1 MNDCCEHA
9 FNVNFAPSL
18 VSLPVMPKARAKL
31 TPRKQPRQ
39 QRSAATVAAIIQA
52 AAYIFRKRGY
62 AATTTNAIAERA
74 GVNIASLYQYF
85 PNKEAILG
93 ALLRRHADQANQAVT
108 QVMAEHRGKG
118 LAANVRAIAKSVQ
131 AIHAIEPELHEIFTV
146 DATRLGF
153 QPFAL
158 EHEPVFEQARAQ
170 FIRESKLRDPA
181 LALWIVETCVRAA
194 FHQAF
199 AERREQANSDLLVD
213 EIVRLIVPFLKG

>member
-1 MNDCCEHA
+1 
-9 FNVNFAPSL
+9 
-18 VSLPVMPKARAKL
+18 MPKARAKL

-39 QRSAATVAAIIQA
+39 ERSAATVAAIIQA

-62 AATTTNAIAERA
+62 SATTTNAIAQRA

-93 ALLRRHADQANQAVT
+93 ALIQRHAEQANQAVSE
-108 QVMAEHRGKG
+108 VMAQHRGKG
-118 LAANVRAIAKSVQ
+118 LAANVRAIAKCVQ
-131 AIHAIEPELHEIFTV
+131 AVHAIEPELHEIFTV
-146 DATRLGF
+146 DAARLGF
-153 QPFAL
+153 KPPPLEQQHVFA
-158 EHEPVFEQARAQ
+158 EARAQ

-199 AERREQANSDLLVD
+199 SERPEQANSDLLVD
-213 EIVRLIVPFLKG
+213 EIVRLIVPFLRG